1 MSIQLVATL
10 PGPPPASTL
19 GKHPS
24 DPTNVS
30 PPKNAVE
37 KSMEPP
43 EPSAKEL
50 QEALDIIE
58 QAIRTT
64 TDELNFSIDEESGR
78 TVVKV
83 IDKTTDEVIRQ
94 FPSKEVLDIARALDK
109 LQGML
114 IKEKA

>member
-1 MSIQLVATL
+1 MSIQLVAAL
-10 PGPPPASTL
+10 PEPPPALTL

-24 DPTNVS
+24 DAANASLAKNV
-30 PPKNAVE
+30 AE
-37 KSMEPP
+37 KSIEPP

-58 QAIRTT
+58 QAVRTA

-78 TVVKV
+78 TVIKV

-94 FPSKEVLDIARALDK
+94 FPSKEALDIARALDK
-109 LQGML
+109 LQGLL

>member
-10 PGPPPASTL
+10 PGPPPAPAL

-24 DPTNVS
+24 DAANVS
-30 PPKNAVE
+30 PPKNSVE
-37 KSMEPP
+37 KSVESP
-43 EPSAKEL
+43 ESSAKDL
-50 QEALDIIE
+50 QDALDVIE
-58 QAIRTT
+58 QAVRTT

-109 LQGML
+109 LQGLL

>member
-1 MSIQLVATL
+1 MSIQLVAAL
-10 PGPPPASTL
+10 PGPPPAPAL
-19 GKHPS
+19 GKHPT
-24 DPTNVS
+24 DPANVS
-30 PPKNAVE
+30 PPKYAVE
-37 KSMEPP
+37 KSLEPS

-50 QEALDIIE
+50 QEAVGIIE
-58 QAIRTT
+58 QAVRTT

-114 IKEKA
+114 VKEKA

>member
-10 PGPPPASTL
+10 PGPPPASSL

-24 DPTNVS
+24 DSVNVNPAKTS
-30 PPKNAVE
+30 AE
-37 KSMEPP
+37 KSNESP
-43 EPSAKEL
+43 EPSTKDL
-50 QEALDIIE
+50 KEALDVIE